1 MELVAKK
8 NKNKKKND
16 IKSTLG
22 TELQAL
28 TEAQVF
34 RFPPTFTFIF
44 RAVASID
51 GIGKTLDK
59 DYDLTKL
66 AQPFVER
73 LINAEKSTLST
84 AAKATGLN
92 FKDINTAIT
101 TPRKIAYLE
110 ETIRSMESGA
120 LKIRVRSLENEM
132 ALTRLSAQNK
142 ATSSFVIASL
152 ALNLALAAGRETANG
167 IPGFAA
173 ASAAT
178 LCTFRGLKALGEL
191 AVIDKKNARYT
202 NSKQFAQS
210 DDYDD

>member
-1 MELVAKK
+1 
-8 NKNKKKND
+8 
-16 IKSTLG
+16 
-22 TELQAL
+22 
-28 TEAQVF
+28 
-34 RFPPTFTFIF
+34 
-44 RAVASID
+44 
-51 GIGKTLDK
+51 
-59 DYDLTKL
+59 
-66 AQPFVER
+66 
-73 LINAEKSTLST
+73 
-84 AAKATGLN
+84 
-92 FKDINTAIT
+92 
-101 TPRKIAYLE
+101 
-110 ETIRSMESGA
+110 MESGA